1 MIDEGNCYQV
11 LPTPSPRPSG
21 KGGDEGLNLT
31 WLWIAISSLAVL
43 AIMLVL
49 CFTVRKRVKRA
60 AYLKKEEERLM
71 RLRDDE
77 QDLGENSERSNSY
90 EP

>member
-1 MIDEGNCYQV
+1 MIQEGNCPDHP
-11 LPTPSPRPSG
+11 PTPSD
-21 KGGDEGLNLT
+21 KDGGEGLNLT